1 MRLDVFALV
10 LGGLSFVGF
19 GALMLLSPQS
29 VMASIGLL
37 LPDGVPTTEIRS
49 FYGGLEL
56 GLGALLL
63 AAIVVPAHR
72 PYALLLGAVSYG
84 AIGLTRG
91 LAMWVDGS
99 SSQFL
104 WIALVT
110 EIGLAAIFAWA
121 RLRSPGP
128 RLLA

>member
-121 RLRSPGP
+121 RLRSPVP
-128 RLLA
+128 RMLA

>member
-10 LGGLSFVGF
+10 LGGLSFLGF
-19 GALMLLSPQS
+19 GALMLLSPQA
-29 VMASIGLL
+29 VMASIGLV
-37 LPDGVPTTEIRS
+37 LPDGVPTTEIRA

-56 GLGALLL
+56 GLGALLM
-63 AAIVVPAHR
+63 AAVVVPAHR
-72 PYALLLGAVSYG
+72 PYALVLGSVAYG

-91 LAMWVDGS
+91 WAMWVDGS

-110 EIGLAAIFAWA
+110 EIGLAALFAWA
-121 RLRSPGP
+121 RLRAPHP
-128 RLLA
+128 PLAT